1 MYLLPSQVVLSSLA
15 SVTPVAR
22 AILEP
27 PRGERPVCNEECF
40 REWREEVGM
49 AQEKVKEMEEVQEQ
63 QKLIK
68 KRNTPVETGYD
79 MTFSLLMELY
89 IDFRKRR
96 RRR

>member
-40 REWREEVGM
+40 REWREEVGLR
-49 AQEKVKEMEEVQEQ
+49 QKKVKGKEEVQEQ
-63 QKLIK
+63 EKLIGFINGAVCQLDFQK
-68 KRNTPVETGYD
+68 QLLDFTPVVGQP
-79 MTFSLLMELY
+79 LW
-89 IDFRKRR
+89 IQ
-96 RRR
+96 